1 MRYMVVSGLMAL
13 ALAGCTPP
21 VPDSGAGRG
30 AGFDSYSEYL
40 ARRSAE
46 RRNAEL
52 EGGQV
57 TVLPPG
63 QDREETAA
71 GTGVAGAGAPV
82 SAEASA
88 ASVGPARPAGQPN
101 NAGLSDEQD
110 FEAVTQ
116 RETIESDKE
125 RLARQRAQYKVIAP
139 TALPSRPGSV
149 GPNIVEYALSTTN
162 NVGEPLYRR
171 SALFAKSRYA
181 RNCAKYASP
190 DQAQLDFLRRGGPKR
205 DPLGLDPDGD
215 GFACS
220 WDPRPFRMV
229 KARR

>member
-1 MRYMVVSGLMAL
+1 MRYMVFCGVMAL
-13 ALAGCTPP
+13 VLAGCTPP
-21 VPDSGAGRG
+21 VPDSGAGQG
-30 AGFDSYSEYL
+30 AGFESYSDYL

-46 RRNAEL
+46 KRRAEL
-52 EGGQV
+52 QGRQV
-57 TVLPPG
+57 TVLPPKG
-63 QDREETAA
+63 DA
-71 GTGVAGAGAPV
+71 GTAGSGGQGGQTQSAGVPGSGTGASGAGAGT
-82 SAEASA
+82 
-88 ASVGPARPAGQPN
+88 RPDHV
-101 NAGLSDEQD
+101 GLSDEQD
-110 FEAVTQ
+110 FEAVKR

-125 RLARQRAQYKVIAP
+125 RLARQRAQYKVIP
-139 TALPSRPGSV
+139 PSALPPRPGSV

-171 SALFAKSRYA
+171 SALFAQSRYR
-181 RNCAKYASP
+181 RNCAKYPSP
-190 DQAQLDFLRRGGPKR
+190 DKAQEDFLRRGGPKK

>member
-1 MRYMVVSGLMAL
+1 
-13 ALAGCTPP
+13 
-21 VPDSGAGRG
+21 
-30 AGFDSYSEYL
+30 
-40 ARRSAE
+40 
-46 RRNAEL
+46 
-52 EGGQV
+52 
-57 TVLPPG
+57 
-63 QDREETAA
+63 
-71 GTGVAGAGAPV
+71 
-82 SAEASA
+82 
-88 ASVGPARPAGQPN
+88 
-101 NAGLSDEQD
+101 
-110 FEAVTQ
+110 VTQ

-139 TALPSRPGSV
+139 SALPSRPGSV

-171 SALFAKSRYA
+171 SALFAKSRYQ
-181 RNCAKYASP
+181 RNCAKYPSP

-215 GFACS
+215 GFACT

>member
-1 MRYMVVSGLMAL
+1 MRYMVVSGVMAL
-13 ALAGCTPP
+13 VLAGCTPP
-21 VPDSGAGRG
+21 VPDTGAGQG
-30 AGFDSYSEYL
+30 AGFESYSDYL

-46 RRNAEL
+46 QRRAEL
-52 EGGQV
+52 QGRV
-57 TVLPPG
+57 AVLPPKREGEASGEAATGLPASG
-63 QDREETAA
+63 QAPAPA
-71 GTGVAGAGAPV
+71 GTPLSPENPDNV
-82 SAEASA
+82 
-88 ASVGPARPAGQPN
+88 
-101 NAGLSDEQD
+101 GLSDEQD

-139 TALPSRPGSV
+139 SALPSRPGSV

-162 NVGEPLYRR
+162 DVGEPLYRR
-171 SALFAKSRYA
+171 SALFAKSRYQ
-181 RNCAKYASP
+181 RNCAKYPSP
-190 DQAQLDFLRRGGPKR
+190 DQAQMDFLRRGGPKR

-215 GFACS
+215 GFACT